1 MPHPIKTLKTATSS
15 KAATGLETVKQSTP
29 VNQSVSALGHH
40 PVLGIDHVFILAK
53 NLEKSADCF
62 RRLGFTLSPRGLH
75 SKEQGTANYTVVFPD
90 DYFELLGIVEETP
103 ANRAKKHNLETYGEG
118 LYAIAGRIGS
128 ALAAKESLAELGFN
142 VTEVQNFSRPVELPD
157 GKTGIAAFSTV
168 AFKKSE
174 VPNGQVF
181 MCEHKSRD
189 MVWQPELM
197 IHKNGAIGLKA
208 ITLLSSSPEKA
219 GERYARLFK
228 DGKVKQEDD
237 SVVVTT
243 GKNSANIR
251 ILSEESYQHHFPFF
265 VIEQIARNAY
275 AGLAIYVNDLGKT
288 KRALEL
294 SAIPFNEI
302 NKKHIVIAP
311 EYATGTVLEFFE
323 KILSN

>member
-1 MPHPIKTLKTATSS
+1 
-15 KAATGLETVKQSTP
+15 
-29 VNQSVSALGHH
+29 
-40 PVLGIDHVFILAK
+40 
-53 NLEKSADCF
+53 
-62 RRLGFTLSPRGLH
+62 
-75 SKEQGTANYTVVFPD
+75 
-90 DYFELLGIVEETP
+90 
-103 ANRAKKHNLETYGEG
+103 
-118 LYAIAGRIGS
+118 
-128 ALAAKESLAELGFN
+128 
-142 VTEVQNFSRPVELPD
+142 
-157 GKTGIAAFSTV
+157 
-168 AFKKSE
+168 
-174 VPNGQVF
+174 
-181 MCEHKSRD
+181 

-243 GKNSANIR
+243 GKNSADIR

-265 VIEQIARNAY
+265 VIEKIARNAY

-311 EYATGTVLEFFE
+311 EYATRTVLEFFE
-323 KILSN
+323 KVQ